1 MMNKGQRHIKIREII
16 TNRDVETQDELV
28 EGLKNAGFNVTQ
40 ATVSRDIKE
49 LHLVKVPLM
58 DGRYKYSLPA
68 DQRFNPLQKLK
79 RTLTDAFVKVDAA
92 GHMLVMKTLP
102 GNANAIGALID
113 NLDWEE
119 ILGTICG
126 DDTCLIICR
135 SEEETKVVS
144 ERFLDML

>member
-1 MMNKGQRHIKIREII
+1 MNKGQRHIKIREII

-28 EGLKNAGFNVTQ
+28 DSLKNAGFNVTQ

-79 RTLTDAFVKVDAA
+79 RTLTDAFVKVDTA

-135 SEEETKVVS
+135 TEDETKVIT